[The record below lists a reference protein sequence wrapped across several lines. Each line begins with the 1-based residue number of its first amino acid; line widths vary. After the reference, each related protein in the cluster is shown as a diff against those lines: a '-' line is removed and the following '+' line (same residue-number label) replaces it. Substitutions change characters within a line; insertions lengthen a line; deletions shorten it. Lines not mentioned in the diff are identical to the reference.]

1 MPNPEPH
8 RLTAVE
14 MAGRIE
20 AGTLTAEAVVQSC
33 LERIRDREPVVRA
46 WTHIAGDAALAAARK
61 TKTDTLMKG
70 VPFGIKDIFDTAD
83 MPTGYGSPIYTG
95 CRPSFSASAATLPR
109 AAGGV
114 LLGKTVTTEFANRH
128 PGPTAN
134 PHNPGF
140 SPGGSSSGSA
150 AAVADFMVPLAIGTQ
165 TGGSVIRPAAY
176 CGVVALKPSF
186 NMFAPAGMHPNT
198 ETLDTVGIMARSVA
212 DIALFRAAMMA
223 IPYEQ
228 PAMPDRA
235 PRLALCR
242 TPHWDK
248 AEPEGKAV
256 LEDAANR
263 LRSAGAEVVEAE
275 LPNACGN
282 VSDVQ
287 NRHSYFE
294 APRNHAPERY
304 RHEAQ
309 LSLALRHGRIEG
321 GQKLT
326 LDEFR
331 AAWREAD
338 RMRAAA
344 QDWAGGFDAILTLPA
359 PGQAPKTL
367 ASTGDAIFNGLWTVL
382 HMPCLTLPAGEG
394 PDGLPVGI
402 QLVGRRHADARLLD
416 IGLWV
421 ESKLGARS

>member
-1 MPNPEPH
+1 MPTPEPH
-8 RLTAVE
+8 RLAAVE
-14 MAGRIE
+14 MARRIE
-20 AGTLTAEAVVQSC
+20 AGSLSAAAIVESC
-33 LERIRDREPVVRA
+33 LARIREREPVVRA
-46 WTHIAGDAALAAARK
+46 WAHVAGDEALAAARAAASGS
-61 TKTDTLMKG
+61 LMKG
-70 VPFGIKDIFDTAD
+70 IPFGIKDIFDTAD

-95 CRPSFSASAATLPR
+95 CRPSFTASAATLPR
-109 AAGGV
+109 AAGAV

-198 ETLDTVGIMARSVA
+198 ETLDTIGIMARSVD

-223 IPYEQ
+223 IRYAP
-228 PAMPDRA
+228 PAMPERP

-248 AEPEGKAV
+248 AAPEGKAV
-256 LEDAANR
+256 LEEAAR
-263 LRSAGAEVVEAE
+263 HLAAAGAEIVEAE
-275 LPNACGN
+275 LPNACGD
-282 VSDVQ
+282 VSEIQ

-294 APRNHAPERY
+294 APRNHAPERL
-304 RHEAQ
+304 RHEAL
-309 LSLALRHGRIEG
+309 LSPALRHGRIAG

-331 AAWREAD
+331 AAWREAE

-367 ASTGDAIFNGLWTVL
+367 ASTGDAIFNGLWTL
-382 HMPCLTLPAGEG
+382 LYMPCLTMPAGEG

-402 QLVGRRHADARLLD
+402 QLVGKRHADARLLD

-421 ESKLGARS
+421 EKRLGARA